1 MKRSIA
7 YLLSLCLTPAWAGNY
22 LVSTPRTSLIVTADN
37 GKAPLFQFY
46 GSKVTNAQEVFDAGM
61 ALNRPSYPAFGLHT
75 DGEKA
80 ITIQQPDGNMTLD
93 LVVDHVDQTT
103 DSEGRLL
110 RIVMRDKVYPIK
122 VTQVFKAYNQT
133 DVISTWV
140 EIQNSGRKAV
150 KLLKYNSAFISLPRG
165 DNYMSHQHGAWA
177 AENFVEEERLTNG
190 QKVISNRN
198 GLQNTQE
205 DSPSLMISEDGRL
218 SETSGKVLGATLAWS
233 GNYKLKVDA
242 KNKSLSLI
250 AGINEEES
258 AYQLEGGQTFTT
270 PELCMTFSNEGKGGV
285 SRALHRWAR
294 QYKLNQGTKP
304 RDILLNSWEGVYFNI
319 TEDKMKEM
327 MKDWASI
334 GGELFVM
341 DDGWFGDKYP
351 RNNDHSSLGDW
362 MVNKKKLPNGI
373 GALVKEA
380 TADGLKFGIWIE
392 PEMSNTKSEFFEKHP
407 DWVLRA
413 KNREVS
419 TGRGGTQIVLDLT
432 NPKVQDFV
440 FHVVDD
446 LMTENPDIAYI
457 KWDCN
462 APLMDYGSPY
472 LPADKQSQIYIDYQ
486 LGLLKTL
493 KRIRAKYP
501 KLVMQDCSSGGG
513 RINYGMLPYF
523 EEFWGSDDT
532 DAKMRLF
539 IQWGELNYF
548 PAMAM
553 ACHVSAERNHQTGR
567 LTPIKFRMD
576 LAMTGRLGMELQP
589 SQMSKEDF
597 NFAKRGIAAYKQI
610 RDVVQMGDLYRLHS
624 PYEGDGVASLM
635 YVSQNKSRA
644 AFFAYNYN
652 YLINQKIPAVYL
664 GGLDP
669 NRNYRIKDLTPWNEQ
684 KPCSLDGKVISG
696 KTLMEV
702 GLNLRSLINYNDAS
716 VALELVAE

>member
-1 MKRSIA
+1 MKQSIA
-7 YLLSLCLTPAWAGNY
+7 FLLSLCLTPAWADNY
-22 LVSTPRTSLIVTADN
+22 IVSTPHTSLVVTADK

-61 ALNRPSYPAFGLHT
+61 ALKQPSYPAFGLHT
-75 DGEKA
+75 EGEKA

-93 LVVDHVDQTT
+93 LVVDRVEQTT

-110 RIVMRDKVYPIK
+110 RIEMRDKVYPVK
-122 VTQVFKAYNQT
+122 VTQIFKAYNQT

-140 EIQNSGRKAV
+140 EIQNNGRKTV

-177 AENFVEEERLTNG
+177 AENFEEEERLTNG

-198 GLQNTQE
+198 GLQNTQQ
-205 DSPSLMISEDGRL
+205 DSPSLMISENGRL
-218 SETSGKVLGATLAWS
+218 SETCGKVLGATLAWP

-242 KNKSLSLI
+242 KNTSLSLI

-258 AYQLEGGQTFTT
+258 VYLLEGGRTFTT
-270 PELCMTFSNEGKGGV
+270 PELCMTFSDEGKGGV

-294 QYKLNQGTKP
+294 QYKLNQGSTP

-319 TEDKMKEM
+319 SENKMKEM

-351 RNNDHSSLGDW
+351 RNDDRQGLGDW
-362 MVNKKKLPNGI
+362 MVNTKKLPNGI

-380 TADGLKFGIWIE
+380 TADGMKFGIWIE
-392 PEMSNTKSEFFEKHP
+392 PEMSNTKSELFEKHP
-407 DWVLRA
+407 DWVLRG
-413 KNREVS
+413 KNRELS
-419 TGRGGTQIVLDLT
+419 TGRGGSQIVLDLT

-472 LPADKQSQIYIDYQ
+472 LPADKQSQIYVDYQ
-486 LGLLKTL
+486 LGLIKTL

-513 RINYGMLPYF
+513 RINYGLLPYF

-553 ACHVSAERNHQTGR
+553 AAHVSAERNHQTGR

-635 YVSQNKSRA
+635 YVSEDKSRA

-652 YLINQKIPAVYL
+652 YLINQKIPAVLL

-669 NRNYRIKDLTPWNEQ
+669 NRNYRIKDLTPWNVK

-702 GLNLRSLINYNDAS
+702 GLNLRSIINYNDAS

>member
-1 MKRSIA
+1 MKQSIA
-7 YLLSLCLTPAWAGNY
+7 FLLSLCLTPAWADNY
-22 LVSTPRTSLIVTADN
+22 IVSTPHTSLVVTADK

-61 ALNRPSYPAFGLHT
+61 ALKQPSYPAFGLHT

-93 LVVDHVDQTT
+93 LVVDRVEQTT

-110 RIVMRDKVYPIK
+110 RIEMRDKVYPVK

-140 EIQNSGRKAV
+140 EIQNNGRKTV

-177 AENFVEEERLTNG
+177 AENFEEEERLTNG

-198 GLQNTQE
+198 GLQNTQQ
-205 DSPSLMISEDGRL
+205 DSPSLMISENGRL
-218 SETSGKVLGATLAWS
+218 SETCGKVLGATLAWP

-242 KNKSLSLI
+242 KNTSLSLI

-258 AYQLEGGQTFTT
+258 AYLLEGGRTFTT
-270 PELCMTFSNEGKGGV
+270 PELCMTFSDEGKGGV

-294 QYKLNQGTKP
+294 QYKLNQGSTP
-304 RDILLNSWEGVYFNI
+304 RDILLNSWEGVYFN
-319 TEDKMKEM
+319 TSENKMKEM

-351 RNNDHSSLGDW
+351 RNDGRQGLGDW
-362 MVNKKKLPNGI
+362 MVNTKKLPNGI

-380 TADGLKFGIWIE
+380 TADGMKFGIWIE
-392 PEMSNTKSEFFEKHP
+392 PEMSDTKSELFEKHP
-407 DWVLRA
+407 DWVLRG
-413 KNREVS
+413 KNRELS
-419 TGRGGTQIVLDLT
+419 TGRGGSQIVLDLT

-462 APLMDYGSPY
+462 VPLMDYGSPY
-472 LPADKQSQIYIDYQ
+472 LPADKQSQIYVDYQ
-486 LGLLKTL
+486 LGLIKTL

-513 RINYGMLPYF
+513 RINYGLLPYF

-553 ACHVSAERNHQTGR
+553 AAHVSAERNHQTGR

-610 RDVVQMGDLYRLHS
+610 RNVVQMGDLYRLHS

-635 YVSQNKSRA
+635 YVSEDKSRA

-652 YLINQKIPAVYL
+652 YLINQKIPAVQL

-669 NRNYRIKDLTPWNEQ
+669 DRNYRIKDLTPWNVK

-696 KTLMEV
+696 KTLMAV
-702 GLNLRSLINYNDAS
+702 GLNLRSIINYNDAS

>member
-1 MKRSIA
+1 MKQSIA
-7 YLLSLCLTPAWAGNY
+7 FLLSLCLTPAWADNY
-22 LVSTPRTSLIVTADN
+22 IVSTPHTSLVVTADK

-61 ALNRPSYPAFGLHT
+61 ALKQPSYPAFGLHT

-93 LVVDHVDQTT
+93 LVVDRVEQTT

-110 RIVMRDKVYPIK
+110 RIEMRDKVYPVK

-140 EIQNSGRKAV
+140 EIQNNGRKTV

-177 AENFVEEERLTNG
+177 AENFEEEERLTNG

-198 GLQNTQE
+198 GLQNTQQ
-205 DSPSLMISEDGRL
+205 DSPSLMISENGRL
-218 SETSGKVLGATLAWS
+218 SETCGKVLGATLAWP

-242 KNKSLSLI
+242 KNTSLSLI

-258 AYQLEGGQTFTT
+258 AYLLEGGRTFTT
-270 PELCMTFSNEGKGGV
+270 PELCMTFSDEGKGGV

-294 QYKLNQGTKP
+294 QYKLNQGSTP

-319 TEDKMKEM
+319 SENKMKEM

-351 RNNDHSSLGDW
+351 RNDGRQGLGDW
-362 MVNKKKLPNGI
+362 MVNTKKLPNGI

-380 TADGLKFGIWIE
+380 TADGMKFGIWIE
-392 PEMSNTKSEFFEKHP
+392 PEMSDTKSELFEKHP
-407 DWVLRA
+407 DWVLRG
-413 KNREVS
+413 KNRELS
-419 TGRGGTQIVLDLT
+419 TGRGGSQIVLDLT

-472 LPADKQSQIYIDYQ
+472 LPADKQSQIYVDYQ
-486 LGLLKTL
+486 LGLIKTL

-513 RINYGMLPYF
+513 RINYGLLPYF

-553 ACHVSAERNHQTGR
+553 AAHVSAERNHQTGR

-635 YVSQNKSRA
+635 YVSEDKSRA

-652 YLINQKIPAVYL
+652 YLINQKIPAVQL

-669 NRNYRIKDLTPWNEQ
+669 DRNYRIKDLTPWNVK

-696 KTLMEV
+696 KTLMAV
-702 GLNLRSLINYNDAS
+702 GLNLRSIINYNDAS

>member
-1 MKRSIA
+1 MKRSIV

-22 LVSTPRTSLIVTADN
+22 LVSTPHTSLIVTADN

-46 GSKVTNAQEVFDAGM
+46 GSKVSNAQEVFDAGM

-110 RIVMRDKVYPIK
+110 RIVMRDKVYPVK

-190 QKVISNRN
+190 QKVISNRS

-218 SETSGKVLGATLAWS
+218 SETSGKVLGATLAWP

-258 AYQLEGGQTFTT
+258 AYLLEGGQTFTT

-327 MKDWASI
+327 MRDWASI

-351 RNNDHSSLGDW
+351 RNDDHSSLGDW
-362 MVNKKKLPNGI
+362 MVNKKKLPNGL

-392 PEMSNTKSEFFEKHP
+392 PEMADTKSEFFEKHP

-419 TGRGGTQIVLDLT
+419 TGRGGSQIVLDLT

-486 LGLLKTL
+486 LGLIKTL

-501 KLVMQDCSSGGG
+501 KLVMQDCASGGG

-567 LTPIKFRMD
+567 QTPIKFRMD
-576 LAMTGRLGMELQP
+576 VAMTGRLGMELQP

-610 RDVVQMGDLYRLHS
+610 RDVVQLGDLYRLHS
-624 PYEGDGVASLM
+624 PYESDGVASLM
-635 YVSQNKSRA
+635 YVSEDKSRA

-669 NRNYRIKDLTPWNEQ
+669 NRNYRIKDLTPWNVK
-684 KPCSLDGKVISG
+684 KPCRLDGKVISG

-702 GLNLRSLINYNDAS
+702 GLNLRSIINYNDAS

>member
-1 MKRSIA
+1 MKQSIA
-7 YLLSLCLTPAWAGNY
+7 FLLSLCLTPAWADNY
-22 LVSTPRTSLIVTADN
+22 IVSTPHTSLVVTADK

-61 ALNRPSYPAFGLHT
+61 ALKQPSYPAFGLHT

-80 ITIQQPDGNMTLD
+80 VTIQQPDGNMTLD
-93 LVVDHVDQTT
+93 LVVDRVEQTT

-110 RIVMRDKVYPIK
+110 RIEMRDKVYPVK

-140 EIQNSGRKAV
+140 EIQNNGRKTV

-177 AENFVEEERLTNG
+177 AENFEEEERLTNG

-198 GLQNTQE
+198 GLQNTQQ
-205 DSPSLMISEDGRL
+205 DSPSLMISENGRL
-218 SETSGKVLGATLAWS
+218 SETCGKVLGATLAWP

-242 KNKSLSLI
+242 KNTSLSLI

-258 AYQLEGGQTFTT
+258 AYLLEGGRTFTT
-270 PELCMTFSNEGKGGV
+270 PELCMTFSDEGKGGV

-294 QYKLNQGTKP
+294 QYKLNQGSTP
-304 RDILLNSWEGVYFNI
+304 RDAKLGVEYFV
-319 TEDKMKEM
+319 
-327 MKDWASI
+327 
-334 GGELFVM
+334 L

-351 RNNDHSSLGDW
+351 RNNDRQGLGDW
-362 MVNKKKLPNGI
+362 MVNTKKLPNGI

-380 TADGLKFGIWIE
+380 TADGMKFGIWIE
-392 PEMSNTKSEFFEKHP
+392 PEMSDTKSELFEKHP
-407 DWVLRA
+407 DWVLRG
-413 KNREVS
+413 KNRELS
-419 TGRGGTQIVLDLT
+419 TGRGGSQIVLDLT

-462 APLMDYGSPY
+462 VPLMDYGSPY
-472 LPADKQSQIYIDYQ
+472 LPADKQSQIYVDYQ
-486 LGLLKTL
+486 LGLIKTL

-513 RINYGMLPYF
+513 RINYGLLPYF

-553 ACHVSAERNHQTGR
+553 AAYVSAERNHQTGR

-610 RDVVQMGDLYRLHS
+610 RNVVQMGDLYRLHS

-635 YVSQNKSRA
+635 YVSEDKSRA

-652 YLINQKIPAVYL
+652 YLINQKIPAVQL

-669 NRNYRIKDLTPWNEQ
+669 DRNYRIKDLTPWNVK
-684 KPCSLDGKVISG
+684 KPGSLDGKVSSG
-696 KTLMEV
+696 KTLMAV
-702 GLNLRSLINYNDAS
+702 GLNLRSIINYNDAS

>member
-22 LVSTPRTSLIVTADN
+22 LVSTPHTSLVVTADN

-46 GSKVTNAQEVFDAGM
+46 GSKVSNAQEVFDAGM
-61 ALNRPSYPAFGLHT
+61 ALKRPSYPAFGLHT
-75 DGEKA
+75 NGEKA
-80 ITIQQPDGNMTLD
+80 ISIQQPDGNMTLD
-93 LVVDHVDQTT
+93 LVVDHVEQTT
-103 DSEGRLL
+103 DNEGRLL
-110 RIVMRDKVYPIK
+110 RIVMRDKVYPVK

-140 EIQNSGRKAV
+140 EIQNSGRKAM

-177 AENFVEEERLTNG
+177 AENFMEEEQLTNG

-218 SETSGKVLGATLAWS
+218 SETCGKVLGATLAWP

-419 TGRGGTQIVLDLT
+419 TGRGGSQIVLDLT

-486 LGLLKTL
+486 LGLIKTL

-513 RINYGMLPYF
+513 RINYGLLPYF

-553 ACHVSAERNHQTGR
+553 AAHVSAERNHQTGR
-567 LTPIKFRMD
+567 QTPIKFRMD
-576 LAMTGRLGMELQP
+576 VAMTGRLGMELQP

-635 YVSQNKSRA
+635 YVSEDKSRA

-669 NRNYRIKDLTPWNEQ
+669 NRNYRIKDLTPWNVK
-684 KPCSLDGKVISG
+684 KPCRLDGKVISG

-702 GLNLRSLINYNDAS
+702 GLNLRSIINYNDAS

>member
-1 MKRSIA
+1 MKQSIA
-7 YLLSLCLTPAWAGNY
+7 FLLSLCLTPAWADNY
-22 LVSTPRTSLIVTADN
+22 IVSTPHTSLVVTADK

-61 ALNRPSYPAFGLHT
+61 DLKQPSYPAFGLHT
-75 DGEKA
+75 EGEKA
-80 ITIQQPDGNMTLD
+80 VTIQQPDGNMTLD
-93 LVVDHVDQTT
+93 LVVDRVEQTT

-110 RIVMRDKVYPIK
+110 RIEMRDKVYPVK

-140 EIQNSGRKAV
+140 EIQNNGRKTV

-177 AENFVEEERLTNG
+177 AENFEEEERLTNG

-198 GLQNTQE
+198 GLQNTQQ
-205 DSPSLMISEDGRL
+205 DSPSLMISENGRL
-218 SETSGKVLGATLAWS
+218 SETCGKVLGATLAWP

-242 KNKSLSLI
+242 KNTSLSLI

-258 AYQLEGGQTFTT
+258 AYLLEGGRTFTT
-270 PELCMTFSNEGKGGV
+270 PELCMTFSDEGKGGV

-294 QYKLNQGTKP
+294 QYKLNQGSTP

-319 TEDKMKEM
+319 SENKMKEM

-351 RNNDHSSLGDW
+351 RNDGRQGLGDW
-362 MVNKKKLPNGI
+362 MVNTKNLPNGI

-380 TADGLKFGIWIE
+380 TADGMKFGIWIE
-392 PEMSNTKSEFFEKHP
+392 PEMSDTKSELFEKHP
-407 DWVLRA
+407 DWVLRG
-413 KNREVS
+413 KKRELS
-419 TGRGGTQIVLDLT
+419 TGRGGSQIVLDLT

-472 LPADKQSQIYIDYQ
+472 LPADKQSQIYVDYQ
-486 LGLLKTL
+486 LGLIKTL

-513 RINYGMLPYF
+513 RINYGLLPYF

-553 ACHVSAERNHQTGR
+553 AAHVSAERNHQTGR

-635 YVSQNKSRA
+635 YVSEDKSRA

-652 YLINQKIPAVYL
+652 YLINQKIPAVQL

-669 NRNYRIKDLTPWNEQ
+669 DRNYRIKDLTPWNVK

-696 KTLMEV
+696 KTLMAV
-702 GLNLRSLINYNDAS
+702 GLNLRSIINYNDAS

>member
-1 MKRSIA
+1 MKQSIA
-7 YLLSLCLTPAWAGNY
+7 FLLSLCLTPAWADNY
-22 LVSTPRTSLIVTADN
+22 IVSTPHTSLVVTADK

-61 ALNRPSYPAFGLHT
+61 ALKQPSYPAFGLHT

-80 ITIQQPDGNMTLD
+80 VTIQQPDGNMTLD
-93 LVVDHVDQTT
+93 LVVDRVEQTT

-110 RIVMRDKVYPIK
+110 RIEMRDKVYPVK

-140 EIQNSGRKAV
+140 EIQNNGRKTV

-177 AENFVEEERLTNG
+177 AENFEEEERLTNG

-198 GLQNTQE
+198 GLQNTQQ
-205 DSPSLMISEDGRL
+205 DSPSLMISENGRL
-218 SETSGKVLGATLAWS
+218 SETCGKVLGATLAWP

-242 KNKSLSLI
+242 KNTSLSLI

-258 AYQLEGGQTFTT
+258 AYLLEGGRTFTT
-270 PELCMTFSNEGKGGV
+270 PELCMTFSDEGKGGV

-294 QYKLNQGTKP
+294 QYKLNQGSTP

-319 TEDKMKEM
+319 SENKMKEM

-351 RNNDHSSLGDW
+351 RNDGRQGLGDW
-362 MVNKKKLPNGI
+362 MVNTKKLPNGI

-380 TADGLKFGIWIE
+380 TADGMKFGIWIE
-392 PEMSNTKSEFFEKHP
+392 PEMSDTKSELFEKHP
-407 DWVLRA
+407 DWVLRG
-413 KNREVS
+413 KNRELS
-419 TGRGGTQIVLDLT
+419 TGRGGSQIVLDLT

-472 LPADKQSQIYIDYQ
+472 LPADKQSQIYVDYQ
-486 LGLLKTL
+486 LGLIKTL

-513 RINYGMLPYF
+513 RINYGLLPYF

-553 ACHVSAERNHQTGR
+553 AAHVSAERNHQTGR

-610 RDVVQMGDLYRLHS
+610 RNVVQMGDLYRLHS

-635 YVSQNKSRA
+635 YVSEDKSRA

-652 YLINQKIPAVYL
+652 YLINQKIPAVQL

-669 NRNYRIKDLTPWNEQ
+669 DRNYRIKDLTPWNVK

-696 KTLMEV
+696 KTLMAV
-702 GLNLRSLINYNDAS
+702 GLNLRSIIYYNDAS

>member
-1 MKRSIA
+1 MKRSIV

-22 LVSTPRTSLIVTADN
+22 LVSTPHTSLIVTADN

-46 GSKVTNAQEVFDAGM
+46 GSKVSNAQEVFDAGM

-110 RIVMRDKVYPIK
+110 RIVMRDKVYPVK

-218 SETSGKVLGATLAWS
+218 SETCGKVVGATLAWP

-294 QYKLNQGTKP
+294 QYKLNQGTQP

-327 MKDWASI
+327 MRDWASI

-419 TGRGGTQIVLDLT
+419 TGRGGSQIVLDLT

-486 LGLLKTL
+486 LGLIKTL

-513 RINYGMLPYF
+513 RINYGLLPYF

-567 LTPIKFRMD
+567 QTPIKFRMD
-576 LAMTGRLGMELQP
+576 VAMTGRLGMELQP

-610 RDVVQMGDLYRLHS
+610 RDVVQLGDLYRLHS
-624 PYEGDGVASLM
+624 PYESDGVASLM
-635 YVSQNKSRA
+635 YVSEDKSRA

-669 NRNYRIKDLTPWNEQ
+669 NRNYRIKDLTPWNVK
-684 KPCSLDGKVISG
+684 KPCRLDGKVISG

-702 GLNLRSLINYNDAS
+702 GLNLRSIINYNDAS

>member
-1 MKRSIA
+1 MKQSIA
-7 YLLSLCLTPAWAGNY
+7 FLLSLCLTPAWADNY
-22 LVSTPRTSLIVTADN
+22 IVSTPHTSLVVTADK

-61 ALNRPSYPAFGLHT
+61 DLKQPSYPAFGLHT
-75 DGEKA
+75 EGEKA
-80 ITIQQPDGNMTLD
+80 VTIQQPDGNMTLD
-93 LVVDHVDQTT
+93 LVVDRVEQTT

-110 RIVMRDKVYPIK
+110 RIEIRDKVYPVK

-140 EIQNSGRKAV
+140 EIQNNGRKTV

-177 AENFVEEERLTNG
+177 AENFEEEERLTNG

-198 GLQNTQE
+198 GLQNTQQ
-205 DSPSLMISEDGRL
+205 DSPSLMISENGRL
-218 SETSGKVLGATLAWS
+218 SETCGKVLGATLAWP

-242 KNKSLSLI
+242 KNTSLSLI

-258 AYQLEGGQTFTT
+258 AYLLEGGRTFTT
-270 PELCMTFSNEGKGGV
+270 PELCMTFSDEGKGGV

-294 QYKLNQGTKP
+294 QYKLNQGSTP

-319 TEDKMKEM
+319 SENKMKKM

-351 RNNDHSSLGDW
+351 RNDDRQGLGDW
-362 MVNKKKLPNGI
+362 MVNTKKLPNGI

-380 TADGLKFGIWIE
+380 TADGMKFGIWIE
-392 PEMSNTKSEFFEKHP
+392 PEMSNTKSELFEKHP
-407 DWVLRA
+407 DWVLRG
-413 KNREVS
+413 KNRELS
-419 TGRGGTQIVLDLT
+419 TGRGGSQIVLDLT

-462 APLMDYGSPY
+462 VPLMDYGSPY
-472 LPADKQSQIYIDYQ
+472 LPADKQSQIYVDYQ
-486 LGLLKTL
+486 LGLIKTL

-513 RINYGMLPYF
+513 RINYGLLPYF

-553 ACHVSAERNHQTGR
+553 AAHVSAERNHQTGR

-610 RDVVQMGDLYRLHS
+610 RNVVQMGDLYRLHS
-624 PYEGDGVASLM
+624 PYDGDGVASLM
-635 YVSQNKSRA
+635 YVSEDKSRA

-652 YLINQKIPAVYL
+652 YLINQKIPAVLL

-669 NRNYRIKDLTPWNEQ
+669 NRNYRIKDLTPWNVK

-696 KTLMEV
+696 KTLMAV
-702 GLNLRSLINYNDAS
+702 GLNLRSIINYNDAS

>member
-1 MKRSIA
+1 MKQSIA
-7 YLLSLCLTPAWAGNY
+7 FLLSLCLTPAWADNY
-22 LVSTPRTSLIVTADN
+22 IVSTPHTSLVVTADK

-61 ALNRPSYPAFGLHT
+61 ALKQPSYPAFGLHT

-80 ITIQQPDGNMTLD
+80 VTIQQPDGNMTLD
-93 LVVDHVDQTT
+93 LVVDRVEQTT

-110 RIVMRDKVYPIK
+110 RIEMRDKVYPVK

-140 EIQNSGRKAV
+140 EIQNNGRKTV

-177 AENFVEEERLTNG
+177 AENFEEEERLTNG

-198 GLQNTQE
+198 GLQNTQQ
-205 DSPSLMISEDGRL
+205 DSPSLMISENGRL
-218 SETSGKVLGATLAWS
+218 SETCGKVLGATLAWP

-242 KNKSLSLI
+242 KNTSLSLI

-258 AYQLEGGQTFTT
+258 AYLLEGGRTFTT
-270 PELCMTFSNEGKGGV
+270 PELCMTFSDEGKGGV

-294 QYKLNQGTKP
+294 QYKLNQGSTP

-319 TEDKMKEM
+319 SENKMKEM

-351 RNNDHSSLGDW
+351 RNDGRQGLGDW
-362 MVNKKKLPNGI
+362 MVNTKNLPNGI

-380 TADGLKFGIWIE
+380 TADGMKFGIWIE
-392 PEMSNTKSEFFEKHP
+392 PEMSDTKSELFEKHP
-407 DWVLRA
+407 DWVLRG
-413 KNREVS
+413 KKRELS
-419 TGRGGTQIVLDLT
+419 TGRGGSQIVLDLT

-472 LPADKQSQIYIDYQ
+472 LPADKQSQIYVDYQ
-486 LGLLKTL
+486 LGLIKTL

-513 RINYGMLPYF
+513 RINYGLLPYF

-553 ACHVSAERNHQTGR
+553 AAHVSAERNHQTGR

-635 YVSQNKSRA
+635 YVSEDKSRA

-652 YLINQKIPAVYL
+652 YLINQKIPAVQL

-669 NRNYRIKDLTPWNEQ
+669 DRNYRIKDLTPWNVK

-696 KTLMEV
+696 KTLMAV
-702 GLNLRSLINYNDAS
+702 GLNLRSIINYNDAS

>member
-1 MKRSIA
+1 MKQSIA
-7 YLLSLCLTPAWAGNY
+7 FLLSLCLTPAWADNY
-22 LVSTPRTSLIVTADN
+22 IVSTPHTSLVVTADK

-61 ALNRPSYPAFGLHT
+61 ALKQPSYPAFGLHT
-75 DGEKA
+75 EGEKA
-80 ITIQQPDGNMTLD
+80 VTIQQPDGNMTLD
-93 LVVDHVDQTT
+93 LVVDRVEQTT

-110 RIVMRDKVYPIK
+110 RIEMRDKVYPVK

-140 EIQNSGRKAV
+140 EIQNNGRKTV

-177 AENFVEEERLTNG
+177 AENFEEEERLTNG

-198 GLQNTQE
+198 GLQNTQQ
-205 DSPSLMISEDGRL
+205 DSPSLMISENGRL
-218 SETSGKVLGATLAWS
+218 SETCGKVLGATLAWP

-242 KNKSLSLI
+242 KNTSLSLI

-258 AYQLEGGQTFTT
+258 AYLLEGGRTFTT
-270 PELCMTFSNEGKGGV
+270 PELCMTFSDEGKGGV

-294 QYKLNQGTKP
+294 QYKLNQGSTP

-319 TEDKMKEM
+319 SENKMKEM

-351 RNNDHSSLGDW
+351 RNDGRQGLGDW
-362 MVNKKKLPNGI
+362 MVNTKKLPNGI

-380 TADGLKFGIWIE
+380 TADGMKFGIWIE
-392 PEMSNTKSEFFEKHP
+392 PEMSDTKSELFEKHP
-407 DWVLRA
+407 DWVLRG
-413 KNREVS
+413 KKRELS
-419 TGRGGTQIVLDLT
+419 TGRGGSQIVLDLT

-472 LPADKQSQIYIDYQ
+472 LPADKQSQIYVDYQ
-486 LGLLKTL
+486 LGLIKTL

-513 RINYGMLPYF
+513 RINYGLLPYF

-553 ACHVSAERNHQTGR
+553 AAHVSAERNHQTGR

-610 RDVVQMGDLYRLHS
+610 RNVVQMGDLYRLHS

-635 YVSQNKSRA
+635 YVSEDKSRA

-652 YLINQKIPAVYL
+652 YLINQKIPAVLL

-669 NRNYRIKDLTPWNEQ
+669 DRNYRIKDLTPWNVK

-696 KTLMEV
+696 KTLMAV
-702 GLNLRSLINYNDAS
+702 GLNLRSIINYNDAS

>member
-1 MKRSIA
+1 MKQSIA
-7 YLLSLCLTPAWAGNY
+7 FLLSLCLTPAWADNY
-22 LVSTPRTSLIVTADN
+22 IVSTPHTSLVVTADK

-46 GSKVTNAQEVFDAGM
+46 GSKVTNAQKVFDAGM
-61 ALNRPSYPAFGLHT
+61 ALKQPSYPAFGLHT

-80 ITIQQPDGNMTLD
+80 VTIQQPDGNMTLD
-93 LVVDHVDQTT
+93 LVVDRVEQTT

-110 RIVMRDKVYPIK
+110 RIEMRDKVYPVK

-140 EIQNSGRKAV
+140 EIQNNGRKTV

-177 AENFVEEERLTNG
+177 AENFEEEERLTNG

-198 GLQNTQE
+198 GLQNTQQ
-205 DSPSLMISEDGRL
+205 DSPSLMISENGRL
-218 SETSGKVLGATLAWS
+218 SETCGKVLGATLAWP

-242 KNKSLSLI
+242 KNTSLSLI

-258 AYQLEGGQTFTT
+258 AYLLEGGRTFTT
-270 PELCMTFSNEGKGGV
+270 PELCMTFSDEGKGGV

-294 QYKLNQGTKP
+294 QYKLNQGSTP

-319 TEDKMKEM
+319 SENKMKEM

-351 RNNDHSSLGDW
+351 RNDDRQGLGDW

-380 TADGLKFGIWIE
+380 TADGMKFGIWIE
-392 PEMSNTKSEFFEKHP
+392 PEMSNTKSELFEKHP
-407 DWVLRA
+407 DWVLRG
-413 KNREVS
+413 KNRELS
-419 TGRGGTQIVLDLT
+419 TGRGGSQIVLDLT

-472 LPADKQSQIYIDYQ
+472 LPADKQSQIYVDYQ
-486 LGLLKTL
+486 LGLIKTL

-513 RINYGMLPYF
+513 RINYGLLPYF

-553 ACHVSAERNHQTGR
+553 AAHVSAERNHQTGR

-635 YVSQNKSRA
+635 YVSEDKSRA

-669 NRNYRIKDLTPWNEQ
+669 DRNYRIKDLTPWNVK

-702 GLNLRSLINYNDAS
+702 GLNLRSIINYNDAS

>member
-1 MKRSIA
+1 MKQSIA
-7 YLLSLCLTPAWAGNY
+7 FLLSLCLTPAWADNY
-22 LVSTPRTSLIVTADN
+22 IVSTPHTSLVVTADK

-61 ALNRPSYPAFGLHT
+61 ALKQPSYPAFGLHT
-75 DGEKA
+75 EGEKA
-80 ITIQQPDGNMTLD
+80 VTIQQPDGNMTLD
-93 LVVDHVDQTT
+93 LVVDRVEQTT

-110 RIVMRDKVYPIK
+110 RIEMRDKVYPVK

-140 EIQNSGRKAV
+140 EIQNNGRKTV

-177 AENFVEEERLTNG
+177 AENFEEEERLTNG

-198 GLQNTQE
+198 GLQNTQQ
-205 DSPSLMISEDGRL
+205 DSPSLMISENGRL
-218 SETSGKVLGATLAWS
+218 SETCGKVLGATLAWP

-242 KNKSLSLI
+242 KNTSLSLI

-258 AYQLEGGQTFTT
+258 AYLLEGGRTFTT
-270 PELCMTFSNEGKGGV
+270 PELCMTFSDEGKGGV

-294 QYKLNQGTKP
+294 QYKLNQGSTP

-319 TEDKMKEM
+319 SENKMKEM

-351 RNNDHSSLGDW
+351 RNDGRQGLGDW
-362 MVNKKKLPNGI
+362 MVNTKKLPNGI

-380 TADGLKFGIWIE
+380 TADGMKFGIWIE
-392 PEMSNTKSEFFEKHP
+392 PEMSDTKSELFEKHP
-407 DWVLRA
+407 DWVLRG
-413 KNREVS
+413 KKRELS
-419 TGRGGTQIVLDLT
+419 TGRGGSQIVLDLT

-472 LPADKQSQIYIDYQ
+472 LPADKQSQIYVDYQ
-486 LGLLKTL
+486 LGLIKTL

-513 RINYGMLPYF
+513 RINYGLLPYF

-553 ACHVSAERNHQTGR
+553 AAHVSAERNHQTGR

-635 YVSQNKSRA
+635 YVSEDKSRA

-652 YLINQKIPAVYL
+652 YLINQKIPAVQL

-669 NRNYRIKDLTPWNEQ
+669 DRNYRIKDLTPWNVK

-696 KTLMEV
+696 KTLMAV
-702 GLNLRSLINYNDAS
+702 GLNLRSIINYNDAS

>member
-1 MKRSIA
+1 MKRSIV

-22 LVSTPRTSLIVTADN
+22 LVSTPHTSLVVTADN

-46 GSKVTNAQEVFDAGM
+46 GSKVSNAQEVFDAGM
-61 ALNRPSYPAFGLHT
+61 ALKRPSYPAFGLHT
-75 DGEKA
+75 NGEKA
-80 ITIQQPDGNMTLD
+80 ISIQQPDGNMTLD

-103 DSEGRLL
+103 DSEGSLL

-218 SETSGKVLGATLAWS
+218 SETNGKVVGATLAWP

-242 KNKSLSLI
+242 KNSSLSLI

-258 AYQLEGGQTFTT
+258 AYLLEGGQTFTT

-351 RNNDHSSLGDW
+351 RDDDHSSLGDW
-362 MVNKKKLPNGI
+362 MVNKKKLPNGL

-392 PEMSNTKSEFFEKHP
+392 PEMADTKSEFFEKHP

-419 TGRGGTQIVLDLT
+419 TGRGGSQIVLDLT

-486 LGLLKTL
+486 LGLIKTL

-501 KLVMQDCSSGGG
+501 KLVMQDCASGGG
-513 RINYGMLPYF
+513 RINYGLLPYF

-567 LTPIKFRMD
+567 QSPIKFRMD
-576 LAMTGRLGMELQP
+576 VAMTGRLGMELQP

-610 RDVVQMGDLYRLHS
+610 RDVVQLGDLYRLHS
-624 PYEGDGVASLM
+624 PYESDGVASLM
-635 YVSQNKSRA
+635 YVSEDKSRA

-669 NRNYRIKDLTPWNEQ
+669 NRNYRIKDLTPWNVK
-684 KPCSLDGKVISG
+684 KPCRLDGKVISG

-702 GLNLRSLINYNDAS
+702 GLNLRSIINYNDAS

>member
-1 MKRSIA
+1 MKRSIV

-22 LVSTPRTSLIVTADN
+22 LVSTPHTSLVVTADN

-46 GSKVTNAQEVFDAGM
+46 GSKVSNAQEVFDAGM
-61 ALNRPSYPAFGLHT
+61 ALKRPSYPAFGLHT
-75 DGEKA
+75 NGEKA
-80 ITIQQPDGNMTLD
+80 ISIQQPDGNMTLD
-93 LVVDHVDQTT
+93 LVVDHVEQTI
-103 DSEGRLL
+103 DNEGRLL
-110 RIVMRDKVYPIK
+110 RIVMRDKVYPVK

-177 AENFVEEERLTNG
+177 AENFVEEEQLTNG

-218 SETSGKVLGATLAWS
+218 SETCGKVVGATLAWP

-242 KNKSLSLI
+242 KNSSLSLI

-258 AYQLEGGQTFTT
+258 AYLLEGGQTFTT

-351 RNNDHSSLGDW
+351 RDDDHSSLGDW
-362 MVNKKKLPNGI
+362 MVNKKKLPNGL
-373 GALVKEA
+373 GALVKEV

-419 TGRGGTQIVLDLT
+419 TGRGGSQIVLDLT

-501 KLVMQDCSSGGG
+501 KLVMQDCASGGG

-635 YVSQNKSRA
+635 YVSQDKSRA

-669 NRNYRIKDLTPWNEQ
+669 NRNYRIKDLTPWNVK
-684 KPCSLDGKVISG
+684 KPCRLDGKVISG

-702 GLNLRSLINYNDAS
+702 GLNLRSFINYNDAS

>member
-1 MKRSIA
+1 MKQSIA
-7 YLLSLCLTPAWAGNY
+7 FLLSLCLTPAWADNY
-22 LVSTPRTSLIVTADN
+22 IVSTPHTSLVVTADK

-61 ALNRPSYPAFGLHT
+61 ALKQPSYPAFGLHT

-80 ITIQQPDGNMTLD
+80 VTIQQPDGNMTLD
-93 LVVDHVDQTT
+93 LVVDRVEQTT

-110 RIVMRDKVYPIK
+110 RIEMRDKVYPVK

-140 EIQNSGRKAV
+140 EIQNNGRKTV

-177 AENFVEEERLTNG
+177 AENFEEEERLTNG

-198 GLQNTQE
+198 GLQNTQQ
-205 DSPSLMISEDGRL
+205 DSPSLMISENGRL
-218 SETSGKVLGATLAWS
+218 SETCGKVLGATLAWP

-472 LPADKQSQIYIDYQ
+472 LPADKQSQIYVDYQ
-486 LGLLKTL
+486 LGLIKTL

-513 RINYGMLPYF
+513 RINYGLLPYF

-553 ACHVSAERNHQTGR
+553 AAHVSAERNHQTGR

-610 RDVVQMGDLYRLHS
+610 RNVVQMGDLYRLHS

-635 YVSQNKSRA
+635 YVSEDKSRA

-652 YLINQKIPAVYL
+652 YLINQKIPAVLL

-669 NRNYRIKDLTPWNEQ
+669 NRNYRIKDLTPWNVK

-696 KTLMEV
+696 KTLMAV
-702 GLNLRSLINYNDAS
+702 GLNLRSIINYNDAS

>member
-37 GKAPLFQFY
+37 GKAPMFQFY

-110 RIVMRDKVYPIK
+110 RIVMRDKVYPVR

-140 EIQNSGRKAV
+140 EIQNSGRKAM

-218 SETSGKVLGATLAWS
+218 SETSGKVLGATLAWP

-294 QYKLNQGTKP
+294 QYKLNQGTTP

-319 TEDKMKEM
+319 IEDKMKEM

-419 TGRGGTQIVLDLT
+419 TGRGGSQIVLDLT

-472 LPADKQSQIYIDYQ
+472 LPAEKQSQIYIDYQ
-486 LGLLKTL
+486 LGLIKTL

-501 KLVMQDCSSGGG
+501 KLVMQDCASGGG

-553 ACHVSAERNHQTGR
+553 ACHVSAEHNHQTGR

-610 RDVVQMGDLYRLHS
+610 RDVVQLGDLYRLHS

-635 YVSQNKSRA
+635 YVSEDKSRA

-652 YLINQKIPAVYL
+652 YLINQKMPAVYL

-669 NRNYRIKDLTPWNEQ
+669 NRNYRIKDLTPWNVK
-684 KPCSLDGKVISG
+684 KPCRLDGKVISG

-702 GLNLRSLINYNDAS
+702 GLNLRSIINYNDAS